1 MSETT
6 LAERMPLRI
15 LLAEDNSVNQQLA
28 LLLLGRLGYR
38 ADVAA
43 NGLETLEAVERQPY
57 DVILMDVQ
65 MPEMDGLEASRQL
78 CQRYP
83 AERRP
88 RIIAITANAMQG
100 DREMCL
106 AAGMDDYLSKPIR
119 DEELA
124 QALARSKPRGSL
136 AATGQPPLPLG
147 EGPRGYPGE
156 GGLPYPAAEVAI
168 IDPTTFGRLRAMLAK
183 APTDALAKLLKA
195 FFGNAPTLLAEMRG
209 GVERGATE
217 EVRRAAHTL
226 KSNAA
231 SFGALGLAELCR
243 SLEAQARAGTLAG
256 AAEQISQIEA
266 GYDSA
271 KRALIELASGG
282 GAPPEA
288 GRGPGL

>member
-83 AERRP
+83 AESRP

-124 QALARSKPRGSL
+124 QALARSTPRESV
-136 AATGQPPLPLG
+136 AATEQPPLPVG

-156 GGLPYPAAEVAI
+156 GVLSYPAADVGP
-168 IDPTTFGRLRAMLAK
+168 IDRATFDRLRA
-183 APTDALAKLLKA
+183 
-195 FFGNAPTLLAEMRG
+195 TLLAVFADHFSPSVQASIWIMGKAMLEAEPSIQWVRMVLPNLHHWRVDLAPFG
-209 GVERGATE
+209 LENPGEVFVPTTEPHGLIDAT
-217 EVRRAAHTL
+217 VRR
-226 KSNAA
+226 
-231 SFGALGLAELCR
+231 R
-243 SLEAQARAGTLAG
+243 AR
-256 AAEQISQIEA
+256 
-266 GYDSA
+266 
-271 KRALIELASGG
+271 
-282 GAPPEA
+282 
-288 GRGPGL
+288 